1 MSHSS
6 LRRIALF
13 IFLALVS
20 FPLSARAQFDGSG
33 GSATPPPPPPGGYLP
48 AVGGYG
54 AGYGYGANPYGVQ
67 IQTPMQGYMNG
78 AANITNANAQYQL
91 TIQQAK
97 QQREEARRSALK
109 TRKATIEERQYENS
123 LMPSAED
130 IRQKDL
136 KYNLQRSRNNPP
148 LSEIWSGGALNDL
161 LRDIKDGQTRGA
173 AGPEVPLPPDL
184 LRHINLTT
192 GITYGG
198 VGLLRDDG
206 KLTWPFPLRQSTFDK
221 QRKKLDDEF
230 QKAVK
235 QAHSGEVDVNLLNDI
250 GSTLQELQDNIDAR
264 VNDLTPGQFTQA
276 SRYARE
282 LKSSYQVL
290 QQSDVS
296 KFFQASRTAQGST
309 VGELVRQMTKEGLRF
324 GPATSGDEPYYTS
337 MHRLLVDYDSG
348 ISQLSASVTRR

>member
-6 LRRIALF
+6 LRRIVPF
-13 IFLALVS
+13 VFLATLS

-33 GSATPPPPPPGGYLP
+33 GAATPPPPPPGGYLP

-54 AGYGYGANPYGVQ
+54 AGYGYGSGGYTNTTRA
-67 IQTPMQGYMNG
+67 QGYLNG
-78 AANITNANAQYQL
+78 AANLTTANAQYEL

-109 TRKATIEERQYENS
+109 TRKATIEERQYENQ

-161 LRDIKDGQTRGA
+161 LRGITDRQSRGA
-173 AGPEVPLPPDL
+173 TGPEVPLPPDM

-192 GITYGG
+192 GTTYGG

-206 KLTWPFPLRQSTFDK
+206 KLTWPAPLRKKDFDK
-221 QRKKLDDEF
+221 QRNKLEGQF
-230 QKAVK
+230 QKAVQ
-235 QAHSGEVDVNLLNDI
+235 QAHVGQVDVDLLDNI
-250 GSTLQELQDNIDAR
+250 GNTLNELQDNIDAR

-282 LKSSYQVL
+282 LKSGYQVL
-290 QQSDVS
+290 QQSDVP
-296 KFFQASRTAQGST
+296 KYFQASRTATGST
-309 VGELVRQMTKEGLRF
+309 VGDLIKQMTLQGLRF
-324 GPATSGDEPYYTS
+324 APATSGGEPYYTS
-337 MHRLLVDYDSG
+337 LHRLMVDYDIG
-348 ISQLSASVTRR
+348 VSQLSAGVARR